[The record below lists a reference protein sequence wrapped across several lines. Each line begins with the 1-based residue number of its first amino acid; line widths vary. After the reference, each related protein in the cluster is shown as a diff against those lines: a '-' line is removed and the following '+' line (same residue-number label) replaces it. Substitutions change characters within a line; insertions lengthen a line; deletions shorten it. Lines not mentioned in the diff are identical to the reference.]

1 MKLMQ
6 NIGLQ
11 DHVLFCRDLHDGYH
25 PRNTND
31 CTDAI
36 ECVRTELDGFMGFHS
51 ENFTDTQVKDFVQ
64 EVLANGKVVRNQKN
78 WK

>member
-1 MKLMQ
+1 MQ

-36 ECVRTELDGFMGFHS
+36 ECVRTELDGFMGFYS
-51 ENFTDTQVKDFVQ
+51 EKFTDTQVKDFVQ

>member
-11 DHVLFCRDLHDGYH
+11 DHVIWCRDLHDGYH
-25 PRNTND
+25 PRNT
-31 CTDAI
+31 TDSTDVV
-36 ECVRTELDGFMGFHS
+36 ECVRTKLDGFGGFYN
-51 ENFTDTQVKDFVQ
+51 EDYTDTQIKDFVQ
-64 EVLANGKVVRNQKN
+64 EVLANGKVVRNHKN